1 MSEPATIEAP
11 QSFTDILNA
20 QLKVF
25 SEPAEQTPPA
35 PATPEPAAVVDPP
48 AAVEPSADPL
58 KEAAT
63 PDVPDFKL
71 PIDDDELEPEST
83 TPNPKEKLDPVKKVE
98 RRIEELKGEVKT
110 KWQPRVAELEQE
122 AAQLKSQLE
131 EKEAK
136 IAQLAELETKVKS
149 YEDEISVTR
158 LERHPRYVSEVKE
171 PLKAKVAEATAVAEK
186 YDIPVGEV
194 LDALELADPN
204 AAEAA
209 IEKLASG
216 LDVRPMDLLKLL
228 KLHGE
233 IQPILTKKEEMYANA
248 DKVLAE
254 LEVAKV
260 QETQQA
266 ALARAEERKRVAPTV
281 ADVLIK
287 KFPLIKD
294 DISALVNA
302 AANADPDALD
312 VPNKVFNH
320 LAGLALSKVVQK
332 ATALQN
338 ERDQLLDELDSLR
351 KSLPNIGG
359 TGFTP
364 NTDGAQPKSFLEAVR
379 RGIGANA

>member
-25 SEPAEQTPPA
+25 NEPVEEAPAAPEPPAAAEPAA
-35 PATPEPAAVVDPP
+35 PVADPEPAV
-48 AAVEPSADPL
+48 DPL

-71 PIDDDELEPEST
+71 PIDDEPEPEPAAT
-83 TPNPKEKLDPVKKVE
+83 DPKEKLDPVKKVE

-131 EKEAK
+131 EKEAR

-294 DISALVNA
+294 DISALVDA

-338 ERDQLLDELDSLR
+338 ERDQLLDELDTLR
-351 KSLPNIGG
+351 KALPNIGG

-379 RGIGANA
+379 RGIGAPA

>member
-25 SEPAEQTPPA
+25 NEPAEPTPPA
-35 PATPEPAAVVDPP
+35 PAAPEPAAVVDPP
-48 AAVEPSADPL
+48 AATDPPADPL

-71 PIDDDELEPEST
+71 PIDDEPEPEST
-83 TPNPKEKLDPVKKVE
+83 TPDPKEKLDPVKKVE

-131 EKEAK
+131 EKEAR

-186 YDIPVGEV
+186 YDIPVGDV

-294 DISALVNA
+294 DISALVDA

-338 ERDQLLDELDSLR
+338 ERDQLLDELDALR
-351 KSLPNIGG
+351 KALPNIGG
-359 TGFTP
+359 NGFTP
-364 NTDGAQPKSFLEAVR
+364 NTDGSRPNSFLEAVR
-379 RGIGANA
+379 RGIGAPA

>member
-25 SEPAEQTPPA
+25 NEPAEPTPPA

-48 AAVEPSADPL
+48 AATDPPADPL

-71 PIDDDELEPEST
+71 PIDDEPEPEST
-83 TPNPKEKLDPVKKVE
+83 TPDPKEKLDPVKKVE

-131 EKEAK
+131 EKEAR

-171 PLKAKVAEATAVAEK
+171 PLKAKIAEATTVANK
-186 YDIPVGEV
+186 YDLPVGDV
-194 LDALELADPN
+194 LDALELTDPSE
-204 AAEAA
+204 AEAA

-294 DISALVNA
+294 DISALVDA

-338 ERDQLLDELDSLR
+338 ERDQLLDELDALR
-351 KSLPNIGG
+351 KALPNIGG
-359 TGFTP
+359 NGFTS
-364 NTDGAQPKSFLEAVR
+364 NTDGSRPNSFLEAVR
-379 RGIGANA
+379 RGIGAPA